1 LKQRFD
7 DEEHAASAGPG
18 EISAKSASLV
28 KGLTPAGKRPVPL
41 EYIANPPGDQIEED
55 PVLQEKAPPKRGWR
69 RFLGKAFAAILSIG
83 IAGLSICVL
92 AHTLSSVNL
101 DKLRHA
107 MASTRTPQI
116 LAALGLTAV
125 SFLALT
131 GYDALAL
138 RQLRL
143 RVPYSTTALASFTSY
158 AISFTLGFAL
168 ITAGTVRYWIYSKKG
183 LSGAKVASL
192 TIIAGVTFWLGMA
205 VVIGFSLIFRG
216 HAISELNHVDPQLNR
231 VMGYGILAMLG
242 SYLGWVSIKRRQVT
256 MQGFKLELPG
266 FRLTVGQTILGVID
280 LCAASGVLYSLLP
293 EPRSIDFFT
302 FAATYVFASVL
313 GIASNAPGG
322 IGVFEAAILQSV
334 PATSQS
340 ALLASLLLFRIL
352 YYLLPFLLALGLL
365 GLNVGFRRWGTV
377 RAKPDSVN
385 KGRALTKDR

>member
-7 DEEHAASAGPG
+7 DEEHRLPHSLRD
-18 EISAKSASLV
+18 ISRKSPPLV
-28 KGLTPAGKRPVPL
+28 RDETPAGKGPDSL
-41 EYIANPPGDQIEED
+41 QNPSNSLGDQGEED
-55 PVLQEKAPPKRGWR
+55 LDLQKQAPPKRGWR
-69 RFLGKAFAAILSIG
+69 GFLGKALAAILSIG
-83 IAGLSICVL
+83 IAGLSIYVL

-101 DKLRHA
+101 GQLRDA
-107 MASTRTPQI
+107 IASTRTTQI
-116 LAALGLTAV
+116 LTALGLTAV

-143 RVPYSTTALASFTSY
+143 RIPYSTTALASFTSY

-205 VVIGFSLIFRG
+205 VVIGFSLAFRG
-216 HAISELNHVDPQLNR
+216 HAISELNHIDPQLNR
-231 VMGYGILAMLG
+231 LMGYGILVILG
-242 SYLGWVSIKRRQVT
+242 TYLAWVSIKRRHVT
-256 MQGFKLELPG
+256 MQGFRLELPG

-280 LCAASGVLYSLLP
+280 LSAASGVLYSLLP
-293 EPRSIDFFT
+293 EPRSIDYFT

-352 YYLLPFLLALGLL
+352 YYLLPFVLALGLL
-365 GLNVGFRRWGTV
+365 GFNVGFHRWRTV
-377 RAKPDSVN
+377 RAKSESVN
-385 KGRALTKDR
+385 KG